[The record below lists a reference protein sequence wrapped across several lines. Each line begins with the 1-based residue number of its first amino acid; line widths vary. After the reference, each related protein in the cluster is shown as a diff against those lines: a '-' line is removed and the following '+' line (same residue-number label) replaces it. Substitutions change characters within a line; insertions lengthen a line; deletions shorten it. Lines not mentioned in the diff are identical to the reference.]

1 MNKNQPVIAN
11 KYKLIKPLGKGSYGS
26 IYQGE
31 NIRTG
36 ELVAIKTESI
46 LNYTGLL
53 KHETKIYQYLNICC
67 KKSEN
72 GIGIPSVRWFGR
84 DEDNY
89 YMAIDMLG
97 ESLETIK
104 ERKGS
109 FSLQTVSQLGIQMI
123 ERLQFLH
130 ENGLVHRDVKPSNFL
145 LGPKGKEKILHLIDF
160 GFCKRHM
167 NGRHEQVNGS
177 HKKRT
182 AIIGTPNFVSVAVH
196 QLNEPD
202 IRDDLES
209 VGYMLIYFYLERLPW
224 DEHGATL
231 NDVMN
236 AKMDLL
242 LKREMWEKIIPPAF
256 LKFIETVQTLE
267 NDIDYDELINLL
279 KPFI

>member
-1 MNKNQPVIAN
+1 VVDVE
-11 KYKLIKPLGKGSYGS
+11 G
-26 IYQGE
+26 
-31 NIRTG
+31 
-36 ELVAIKTESI
+36 
-46 LNYTGLL
+46 
-53 KHETKIYQYLNICC
+53 HET
-67 KKSEN
+67 EVFE
-72 GIGIPSVRWFGR
+72 G
-84 DEDNY
+84 
-89 YMAIDMLG
+89 
-97 ESLETIK
+97 
-104 ERKGS
+104 
-109 FSLQTVSQLGIQMI
+109 FSLDHWMPQMIILELADFHPDLPSQEKVCSQLGIQMI

-167 NGRHEQVNGS
+167 NGRHEHVNGS

-182 AIIGTPNFVSVAVH
+182 AIIGTPNFISVAVH

-224 DEHGATL
+224 DGVGATL
-231 NDVMN
+231 TDVMN
-236 AKMDLL
+236 AKMELL

-256 LKFIETVQTLE
+256 LNFIKTVQTL
-267 NDIDYDELINLL
+267 DSGIDYDELINLL